1 MTQIYAAVQLFD
13 RGDSFDEAKV
23 PKISTERIFPQL
35 SDVDAHPDAASPYG
49 VLDLVGNVYQWTV
62 RDLLV
67 GGNCTPRKLR
77 SPALLVTISAVG
89 NRVVWTRHVL
99 DKSDFHCRGMHT
111 VQDRFVDNHTAKA
124 ILRGGSSYHPIP
136 YRYNPLDPTHLK
148 HTPGNW
154 YFPNPMACLDTETL
168 AGGSLWWRNCPQ
180 NIGPL
185 TQHNVFLLLSDSMDR
200 SAGIGFRC
208 AMDGAPT
215 NCTTPWITPGG
226 PCPPTT
232 TV

>member
-1 MTQIYAAVQLFD
+1 MDGASSLCNASAIRLLTSI
-13 RGDSFDEAKV
+13 
-23 PKISTERIFPQL
+23 
-35 SDVDAHPDAASPYG
+35 DVYWHTDAWARKS
-49 VLDLVGNVYQWTV
+49 VITV
-62 RDLLV
+62 FIADIPCV
-67 GGNCTPRKLR
+67 F
-77 SPALLVTISAVG
+77 V
-89 NRVVWTRHVL
+89 
-99 DKSDFHCRGMHT
+99 

-124 ILRGGSSYHPIP
+124 ILRGGNSYHPIP

-180 NIGPL
+180 NVGPL

-226 PCPPTT
+226 PCPPSTKG
-232 TV
+232 